1 MLSIE
6 EVVGEDVVSE
16 PEFLRQPDKD
26 IAIIIAAVK
35 DPHFLNRAMLKT
47 AVNILFMLFL
57 AVEVTNDAAV
67 RLTLEVN
74 PSTSAKINNGMNPE
88 PK

>member
-1 MLSIE
+1 LLSIE

-16 PEFLRQPDKD
+16 TEVLRQPDKD

-47 AVNILFMLFL
+47 AVNILFMLFSL
-57 AVEVTNDAAV
+57 IFLKSPFNYLYEKNPG
-67 RLTLEVN
+67 TLHCF
-74 PSTSAKINNGMNPE
+74 
-88 PK
+88 